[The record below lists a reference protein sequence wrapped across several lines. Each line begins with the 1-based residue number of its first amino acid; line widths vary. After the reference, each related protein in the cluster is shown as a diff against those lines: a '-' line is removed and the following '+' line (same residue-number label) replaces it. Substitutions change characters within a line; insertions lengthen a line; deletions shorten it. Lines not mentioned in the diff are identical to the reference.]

1 MLSTL
6 KPFEELDF
14 TDDFIFYQVMQN
26 DEICMTILEHLLKV
40 RLDHI
45 ERQEVQ
51 KELKP
56 YYESRGVR
64 LDAYVKDSSRIF
76 NVEMQKV
83 SNDELP
89 KRSRYYSSMI
99 DASDLLKG
107 VDYTNLSETFIIFL
121 CKEDPFEK
129 GMPVYTFKTTCQ
141 EDKDFVLNDEVYKI
155 FFNAAAAENEKD
167 LDIQSILNYIKCKE
181 ATDELTDKIATL
193 IEEIKNR
200 EQNKEAYMIE
210 HLKVR
215 DNIMEGLREGRIEGR
230 KLGLQ
235 EGRQEGIKEGIKE
248 GRQKGIKEGIEEG
261 FHKKAIEDAKKLLAD
276 GKYTAPEI
284 SKLLNIP
291 VEDFAE
297 AN

>member
-26 DEICMTILEHLLKV
+26 DDICKTILEHLLKV

-51 KELKP
+51 NELKP

-64 LDAYVKDSSRIF
+64 FDAYVKDSSRIF

-99 DASDLLKG
+99 DASTLLKG
-107 VDYTNLSETFIIFL
+107 VDYTELSETFIIFL
-121 CKEDPFEK
+121 CKTDPFDK
-129 GMPVYTFKTTCQ
+129 GLPVYTFKSTCM
-141 EDKDFVLNDEVYKI
+141 EDKDFILKDETSKI
-155 FFNAAAAENEKD
+155 FFNASAAEYEKD
-167 LDIQSILNYIKCKE
+167 LEIQSFLNYIKCKE
-181 ATDELTDKIATL
+181 PTDELTDKIAKL
-193 IEEIKNR
+193 IEDIKNR

-215 DNIMEGLREGRIEGR
+215 DNIMEGLREGRLEGIKQGLKEGR
-230 KLGLQ
+230 KEGL
-235 EGRQEGIKEGIKE
+235 KEGLKE
-248 GRQKGIKEGIEEG
+248 GAQQ
-261 FHKKAIEDAKKLLAD
+261 KAIEDAINLLKEGDTPEKISRCIGLPIEKVLELQEQLLKKA
-276 GKYTAPEI
+276 
-284 SKLLNIP
+284 
-291 VEDFAE
+291 
-297 AN
+297 

>member
-26 DEICMTILEHLLKV
+26 DEICMSILEHLLKV
-40 RLDHI
+40 QLDHI

-56 YYESRGVR
+56 YYETRGVR
-64 LDAYVKDSSRIF
+64 LDAYVKDSTRIF

-89 KRSRYYSSMI
+89 KRCRYYSSMI

-129 GMPVYTFKTTCQ
+129 GLPVYTFKSTCQ
-141 EDKDFVLNDEVYKI
+141 EDKDFELQDETYKI
-155 FFNAAAAENEKD
+155 FFNAAAAENEED
-167 LDIQSILNYIKCKE
+167 LEIQSFLNYIKCKE
-181 ATDELTDKIATL
+181 PTDELTDKIEKL

-215 DNIMEGLREGRIEGR
+215 DNIMEGA
-230 KLGLQ
+230 Q
-235 EGRQEGIKEGIKE
+235 Q
-248 GRQKGIKEGIEEG
+248 
-261 FHKKAIEDAKKLLAD
+261 KAIEATKNLLEMNVL
-276 GKYTAPEI
+276 TPEQIALAEGLPLEKVLELQEKI
-284 SKLLNIP
+284 SKKS
-291 VEDFAE
+291 
-297 AN
+297 

>member
-6 KPFEELDF
+6 KPFEDLDF

-26 DEICMTILEHLLKV
+26 DDICISIFEHLLKI

-64 LDAYVKDSSRIF
+64 FDAYVKDSSRIF

-83 SNDELP
+83 ANDELP

-99 DASDLLKG
+99 DASTLLTG

-129 GMPVYTFKTTCQ
+129 GLPVYTFKTTCQ
-141 EDKDFVLNDEVYKI
+141 EDKDFVLNDETYKF
-155 FFNAAAAENEKD
+155 FFNAAAAEYEKD
-167 LDIQSILNYIKCKE
+167 LEIQSFLNYIKCKE
-181 ATDELTDKIATL
+181 PTDELTDKIAKL

-215 DNIMEGLREGRIEGR
+215 DNIMEGLREGT
-230 KLGLQ
+230 Q
-235 EGRQEGIKEGIKE
+235 Q
-248 GRQKGIKEGIEEG
+248 
-261 FHKKAIEDAKKLLAD
+261 KAIEAAITLVHKYKATPETAAKD
-276 GKYTAPEI
+276 MNAPLELVLEEL
-284 SKLLNIP
+284 KKN
-291 VEDFAE
+291 EGQKQE
-297 AN
+297 